1 MIIRDYQEKLAKEA
15 YGLLLHYKIAYLCM
29 AVRTGKT
36 LTAFHAAK
44 LYGAKRVLFVT
55 KLKAI
60 SSIKKDFVDNK
71 PGFDLYVINYEQL
84 HNCSGVFD
92 LIIIDESHCIAQYP
106 KPAQRTKLLKEICF
120 GKPVIYLS
128 GTPSPENYSQLFFQ
142 FWVSSYSPWKDYQ
155 TFYKWHK
162 IYGIS
167 KVKYMYNRQINDY
180 SATHTSMVMA
190 DIAHLM
196 ITYTQEQAGF
206 QSQVEEKIIKIPMS
220 DKIAWAIKTIRR
232 DKIFYTQS
240 GAVVLGDTKVKEM
253 QKIHQLCS
261 GTVKSEEGDFI
272 LFDDSKAVFIRDNFK
287 EKKIAVFYK
296 YIAESMQLKKIFG
309 NRIVTDPMEFNRAG
323 SDAVFI
329 SQFQSGREGINISTA
344 DCIVMYNIDFSAL
357 SYWQTRA
364 RLQTKDRTDPAFVY
378 WLFIEGGLEEKIYD
392 VVQGKKDFTI
402 SHYKKSFTLKEAI
415 QIKCTPS

>member
-1 MIIRDYQEKLAKEA
+1 MIIRDYQLKLAEEA

-29 AVRTGKT
+29 EVRTGKT

-44 LYGAKRVLFVT
+44 MYGAKKVLFVT

-60 SSIKKDFVDNK
+60 SSIQKDFTESK
-71 PGFDLYVINYEQL
+71 PGFDLFVINYEQL
-84 HNCSGVFD
+84 HNCAGGFD
-92 LIIIDESHCIAQYP
+92 LIILDESHCIAQYP
-106 KPAQRTKLLKEICF
+106 KPAQRTKLLKDICF

-142 FWVSSYSPWKDYQ
+142 FWVSSYSPWNEYE

-162 IYGIS
+162 VYGIP

-180 SATHTSMVMA
+180 SATHTGKIMA
-190 DIAHLM
+190 DISHLM

-206 QSQVEEKIIKIPMS
+206 ESMVEEKIIKIPMS
-220 DKIAWAIKTIRR
+220 DKISWAVKTIKR

-240 GAVVLGDTKVKEM
+240 GAVILGDTKVKEM

-261 GTVKSEEGDFI
+261 GTVKAEGGEVI
-272 LFDDSKAVFIRDNFK
+272 LFDDSKAKFIK
-287 EKKIAVFYK
+287 ERFAGRKIAIFYK
-296 YIAESMQLKKIFG
+296 YIGESLQLKKVFG
-309 NRIVTDPMEFNRAG
+309 DRIVTDPMEFNRAG
-323 SDAVFI
+323 VDAVFI
-329 SQFQSGREGINISTA
+329 SQFLSGREGINISTA

-364 RLQTKDRTDPAFVY
+364 RLQTKDRTEPAFVY
-378 WLFIEGGLEEKIYD
+378 WVFIDGGLEEKIYE
-392 VVQGKKDFTI
+392 VVQGKKDFTV
-402 SHYKKSFTLKEAI
+402 SHYKKSFTSRL
-415 QIKCTPS
+415 QST